1 MAQAFSPQSA
11 LATEENTGLSVPASL
26 RLFHTLQAAPQ
37 AALTH
42 QGVYVSFSLMLT
54 QRIRLHGASEDR
66 TALETAAA
74 AILDGNLIALPTETF
89 YALSA
94 DLYNLRAVERIFQI
108 KGRPDWK
115 ALLVLIDSVDQAEVI
130 SDNIPPVF
138 YEIAARYWPGP
149 LTLILPAAKR
159 VPLKVTGGTGTV
171 GMRIPNQPFTRSVI
185 DRVRLPIIG
194 TSANLSGHP
203 SCSTAED
210 VLSQLGG
217 KIELVVDAGDSPG
230 TAAST
235 VLDLTSKPARVV
247 REGAIPNEVLAEYLS
262 Q

>member
-1 MAQAFSPQSA
+1 M
-11 LATEENTGLSVPASL
+11 LA
-26 RLFHTLQAAPQ
+26 
-37 AALTH
+37 
-42 QGVYVSFSLMLT
+42 FSLMRT
-54 QRIRLHGASEDR
+54 QRIRLQEGSSEE
-66 TALETAAA
+66 TALATASA

-130 SDNIPPVF
+130 SDSIPPEF
-138 YEIAARYWPGP
+138 YQIAERFWPGP

-171 GMRIPNQPFTRSVI
+171 GMRIPDQPFTRRVI
-185 DRVRLPIIG
+185 EEVRLPIIG

-203 SCSTAED
+203 SCSSVEE
-210 VLSQLGG
+210 VLRQLGG
-217 KIELVVDAGDSPG
+217 KIELVVDSGDSPG
-230 TAAST
+230 TAPST
-235 VLDLTSKPARVV
+235 VLDLTSTPARLV
-247 REGAIPNEVLAEYLS
+247 REGAIPQEELGDYLS
-262 Q
+262 L